1 MTRTIDG
8 IGEVI
13 EMSKEVKNQSY
24 KFVVEKGTVLAN
36 DILFGAFYIKQN
48 DNRKELKVILETAK
62 IPASS
67 LN

>member
-8 IGEVI
+8 FGEVI
-13 EMSKEVKNQSY
+13 EISKEVKNTCY

-36 DILFGAFYIKQN
+36 DILVGAFYIKEN
-48 DNRKELKVILETAK
+48 DNRKELKSILETAK
-62 IPASS
+62 IPVSS